1 MKIIGFHLEESKRN
15 KGAMLLIATDEE
27 GDRWVIG
34 GNVEALAKA
43 GNSSTSVQLFTD
55 AQ

>member
-34 GNVEALAKA
+34 GNGSRLCDGGVSKHKC
-43 GNSSTSVQLFTD
+43 STHN
-55 AQ
+55 